1 MAARSV
7 LKEFKEF
14 IDRGNAMDLAV
25 GVIIGGAFT
34 GVVNALVDNVVRP
47 FISFITG
54 GGAEIPGLPLD
65 LNGNVMDFG
74 ALISAV
80 INFLITAAAV
90 FAIIKAVNGLND
102 ASRAA
107 AEKALAMAGRRDE
120 DGKDAAPTTKTC
132 PFCMS
137 EIDIRA
143 TRCPHCTSE
152 LGD

>member
-54 GGAEIPGLPLD
+54 GGAEITGLSLD

>member
-54 GGAEIPGLPLD
+54 GGAEIPGLSLD

-107 AEKALAMAGRRDE
+107 AEKALAMAGRRNE

>member
-54 GGAEIPGLPLD
+54 GGPEIPGLSLD

-80 INFLITAAAV
+80 INFLITATAV

-107 AEKALAMAGRRDE
+107 AKKALAMAGRRDE

>member
-54 GGAEIPGLPLD
+54 GGAEIPGLSLD

>member
-54 GGAEIPGLPLD
+54 GGAEIPGLSLD

-80 INFLITAAAV
+80 INFLITAAGV

>member
-34 GVVNALVDNVVRP
+34 SVVNALVDNVVRP

-54 GGAEIPGLPLD
+54 GGAEIPGLSLD
-65 LNGNVMDFG
+65 LNGNVMDIG

-132 PFCMS
+132 PFCIS

>member
-14 IDRGNAMDLAV
+14 IDRGNVMDLAV

-47 FISFITG
+47 LISFITG
-54 GGAEIPGLPLD
+54 GGAEIPGLSLD
-65 LNGNVMDFG
+65 LNGNVVDFG

-107 AEKALAMAGRRDE
+107 GEKALAMAGRHEEGGGDE
-120 DGKDAAPTTKTC
+120 APTTKTC

>member
-1 MAARSV
+1 
-7 LKEFKEF
+7 
-14 IDRGNAMDLAV
+14 
-25 GVIIGGAFT
+25 
-34 GVVNALVDNVVRP
+34 
-47 FISFITG
+47 
-54 GGAEIPGLPLD
+54 
-65 LNGNVMDFG
+65 MDFG

-107 AEKALAMAGRRDE
+107 AEKALAMAGRHEEGGGDE
-120 DGKDAAPTTKTC
+120 APTTKTC

>member
-54 GGAEIPGLPLD
+54 GGAEITGLSLD

-107 AEKALAMAGRRDE
+107 AKKALAMAGRRDE

>member
-54 GGAEIPGLPLD
+54 GGAEIPGLSLD

-107 AEKALAMAGRRDE
+107 AKKALAMAGRRDE

>member
-54 GGAEIPGLPLD
+54 GGAEIPGLSLD

-102 ASRAA
+102 VSRAA
-107 AEKALAMAGRRDE
+107 AKKALAMAGRRDE

>member
-1 MAARSV
+1 MAARSA

-54 GGAEIPGLPLD
+54 GGAEIPGLSLD
-65 LNGNVMDFG
+65 LNGNVMDIG

-132 PFCMS
+132 PFCIS

>member
-1 MAARSV
+1 
-7 LKEFKEF
+7 
-14 IDRGNAMDLAV
+14 
-25 GVIIGGAFT
+25 
-34 GVVNALVDNVVRP
+34 
-47 FISFITG
+47 
-54 GGAEIPGLPLD
+54 
-65 LNGNVMDFG
+65 MDFG

-107 AEKALAMAGRRDE
+107 AKKALAMAGRRDE

>member
-14 IDRGNAMDLAV
+14 IERGNAMDLAV

-54 GGAEIPGLPLD
+54 GGAEIPGLSLD

-107 AEKALAMAGRRDE
+107 AKKALAMAGRRDE

>member
-54 GGAEIPGLPLD
+54 GGAEIPGLSLD

-107 AEKALAMAGRRDE
+107 AKKALAMAGRRDE

-132 PFCMS
+132 PFCMP

>member
-34 GVVNALVDNVVRP
+34 GVINTLVDNVVRP

-54 GGAEIPGLPLD
+54 GEAEIPGLSLD

>member
-34 GVVNALVDNVVRP
+34 DVVNALVDNVVRP

-54 GGAEIPGLPLD
+54 GGAEIPGLSLD